1 MVSTYA
7 PLCCLKGRLPIHAQ
21 RIQIGVT
28 VGKSTQ
34 AANVSVK
41 CCPPRQRLS
50 SSGLDIWVATTRCQ
64 QKAKAVLVPVETG
77 PPCGRPAVKI
87 GFRHVA
93 SFRMKEAEQGQRIC
107 SLVKATWRV
116 ASIVAPADS
125 HGRDRPALII
135 GSIDVAAVVDEAQA
149 AVGEDHDV
157 AGVGVRAEARGVFA
171 EDHGALGARDP
182 LQARDGPPPQ
192 TQ

>member
-107 SLVKATWRV
+107 SLSKATAWR
-116 ASIVAPADS
+116 IHETICGVAPADS

-135 GSIDVAAVVDEAQA
+135 GSIDVAAVVDEAANTAQL
-149 AVGEDHDV
+149 V
-157 AGVGVRAEARGVFA
+157 A
-171 EDHGALGARDP
+171 
-182 LQARDGPPPQ
+182 PPAF
-192 TQ
+192 